1 MMDIFH
7 LVELSGILSFF
18 FCYIGLG
25 LHLHGM
31 ALEARGVMY
40 AHGEKDLLY
49 PLTVN
54 SAMTD
59 PRMEVL
65 YTGPHVI
72 QCSLHN
78 DKMYQEHPAFAS
90 LMERRDSNTAGGR
103 RDSNNSNTTTASA
116 LAIQGTQTELGEKGG
131 GNSNNTTIG
140 KGKSFAWEFEIA
152 SPFH

>member
-1 MMDIFH
+1 
-7 LVELSGILSFF
+7 
-18 FCYIGLG
+18 
-25 LHLHGM
+25 M
-31 ALEARGVMY
+31 ALEARGIMY

-59 PRMEVL
+59 PRMDVL

-72 QCSLHN
+72 QCCLHN
-78 DKMYQEHPAFAS
+78 DKTHQEHPAFAS
-90 LMERRDSNTAGGR
+90 LVDRRDSSNAGGK
-103 RDSNNSNTTTASA
+103 RDSTTGTSA
-116 LAIQGTQTELGEKGG
+116 IPVTQTELGEKGG
-131 GNSNNTTIG
+131 GGSFNTSVG